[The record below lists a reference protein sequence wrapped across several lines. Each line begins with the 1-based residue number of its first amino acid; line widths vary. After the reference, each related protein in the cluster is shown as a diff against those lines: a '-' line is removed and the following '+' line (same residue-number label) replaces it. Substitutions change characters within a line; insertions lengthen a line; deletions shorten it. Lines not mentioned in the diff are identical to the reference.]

1 MSFVGGIAFL
11 VLGYFVSRTN
21 VISKT
26 NFIFLIYG
34 GIALLLFVSLMA
46 TLVNYG
52 FFHRMLY
59 GDKVNYFEGTAYPI
73 SAQAN
78 LLMGFNIVTVDYHV
92 LITLGLLVIT
102 PAFALVFFKE
112 VKKMYM
118 WILVSFAF
126 LGILTLVLLTDYR
139 SLIFVIPALL
149 LALMLKFKLHQM
161 KYFKLTMFI
170 VLGLGLFSILLGVLA
185 SFEVGFVESLLNS
198 NPLTRRLYYNGY
210 TLKYMAIIK
219 EALDPNF
226 LFGNPYNYSLDNRL
240 IFPSGNLILDTLK
253 ETGIVGLIGFV
264 GLILIGVK
272 VAITYLNLSTD
283 SVVTKY
289 MVIAFLLTLLT
300 RYMLRYP
307 FNQLTFT
314 DSYWDINYFPFVES
328 KEFAISLF
336 LLGYM
341 YIAKPLTIKPNLEEA
356 TVNE

>member
-1 MSFVGGIAFL
+1 
-11 VLGYFVSRTN
+11 
-21 VISKT
+21 
-26 NFIFLIYG
+26 
-34 GIALLLFVSLMA
+34 
-46 TLVNYG
+46 
-52 FFHRMLY
+52 
-59 GDKVNYFEGTAYPI
+59 
-73 SAQAN
+73 
-78 LLMGFNIVTVDYHV
+78 
-92 LITLGLLVIT
+92 
-102 PAFALVFFKE
+102 
-112 VKKMYM
+112 
-118 WILVSFAF
+118 
-126 LGILTLVLLTDYR
+126 
-139 SLIFVIPALL
+139 
-149 LALMLKFKLHQM
+149 
-161 KYFKLTMFI
+161 
-170 VLGLGLFSILLGVLA
+170 
-185 SFEVGFVESLLNS
+185 
-198 NPLTRRLYYNGY
+198 
-210 TLKYMAIIK
+210 MAIIK

-283 SVVTKY
+283 SVVTKN